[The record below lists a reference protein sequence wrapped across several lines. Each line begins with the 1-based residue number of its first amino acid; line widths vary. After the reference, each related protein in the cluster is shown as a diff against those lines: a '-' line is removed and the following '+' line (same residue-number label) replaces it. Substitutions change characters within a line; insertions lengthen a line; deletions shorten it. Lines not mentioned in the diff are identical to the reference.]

1 MAQAD
6 ILIIFAKMPVYGKV
20 KTRLAVSIGHA
31 AALEIYRQLLSHTL
45 NMAAKVKAEKIM
57 FYSDETT
64 LDLTIAPGFASAT
77 QCGDDLG
84 KRMKNAFTDVFGQGY
99 AKAVIVGTDCPAI
112 DETIV
117 ATAFDTLDKR
127 DLVIGPA
134 YDGGYYLLGMKR
146 VHPTLFENIPWSTAA
161 VFEKTVA
168 ICKNDGLSYSLLP
181 PLPDVDEEKDLPH
194 LAKMNQH
201 G

>member
-1 MAQAD
+1 MAQTD
-6 ILIIFAKMPVYGKV
+6 ILIIFAKRPVYGKV
-20 KTRLAVSIGHA
+20 KTRLAVSIGPA
-31 AALEIYRQLLSHTL
+31 AALEIYRQLLNHTL
-45 NMAAKVKAEKIM
+45 DIATKVEVEKII
-57 FYSDETT
+57 FYSDET
-64 LDLTIAPGFASAT
+64 APDNRTVSGFRSTT
-77 QCGDDLG
+77 QHGVDLG
-84 KRMKNAFTDVFGQGY
+84 ERMKNAFADVFRQGY
-99 AKAVIVGTDCPAI
+99 AKAVIVGADCPAI

-117 ATAFDTLDKR
+117 AAAFDTLDKR
-127 DLVIGPA
+127 DVVIGPA

-146 VHPTLFENIPWSTAA
+146 VHPMLFENIPWSTAT

-168 ICKNDGLSYSLLP
+168 ICKNDELSYSLLP